1 MMSEEITE
9 YRRQMT
15 RAKRNVAICV
25 VELQSDVL
33 VPNIWRDKA
42 DRLRSAIA
50 RAERLARCDN
60 FHAAVYLLS
69 GENWS
74 S

>member
-1 MMSEEITE
+1 MADAITE
-9 YRRQMT
+9 YRHQMA

-42 DRLRSAIA
+42 DRLRNAVS
-50 RAERLARCDN
+50 RAERLARCNN
-60 FHAAVYLLS
+60 FHAAVLLLS
-69 GENWS
+69 GENEPA
-74 S
+74 